1 MQPIFCQGENFN
13 IIFWIIQIQNCVS
26 KNFQLNVEELQTRY
40 EEEKKKLTD
49 VREKMVAETSRID
62 ALTEGWETI
71 LKEMQPAIEEI
82 LTMGKIFVKYV

>member
-1 MQPIFCQGENFN
+1 M
-13 IIFWIIQIQNCVS
+13 
-26 KNFQLNVEELQTRY
+26 QTRY

-62 ALTEGWETI
+62 ALTEEWETI

-82 LTMGKIFVKYV
+82 LTMGKIFVKYVEVTSLTQMFALCRIY